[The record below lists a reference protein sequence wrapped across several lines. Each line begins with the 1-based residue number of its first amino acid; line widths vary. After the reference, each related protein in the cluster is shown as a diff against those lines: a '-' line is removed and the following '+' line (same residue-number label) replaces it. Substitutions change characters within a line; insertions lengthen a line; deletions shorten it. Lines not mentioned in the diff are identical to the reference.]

1 MSHTPGPWKA
11 RRNAA
16 FWEVNCLRDGE
27 TEFNDCSPC
36 VAHAWGIGDE
46 DAADGPTSAA
56 NAALIAAAPELLR
69 ALEEI
74 MGKAEGWLNMNL
86 PDEVGDK
93 ARAALL
99 KARAQ
104 P

>member
-56 NAALIAAAPELLR
+56 NAALISAAPDLLQ
-69 ALEEI
+69 ALQEI
-74 MGKAEGWLNMNL
+74 MCRAEEWINMNL
-86 PDEVGDK
+86 DDQVGDK
-93 ARAALL
+93 ARAAIA
-99 KARAQ
+99 KAEGK
-104 P
+104 